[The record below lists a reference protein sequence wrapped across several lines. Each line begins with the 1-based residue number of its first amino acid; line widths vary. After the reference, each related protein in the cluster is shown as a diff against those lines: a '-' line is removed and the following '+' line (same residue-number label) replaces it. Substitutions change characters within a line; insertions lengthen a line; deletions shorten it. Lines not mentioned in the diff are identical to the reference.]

1 MKLLLLIAVSVA
13 ATAAYPMHSYHIFM
27 GCYDPICSMNGIYG
41 FHCKNG
47 ICSYICSKVGCR
59 HDGLVNRPIMDRSNL
74 IFYGCK
80 AVSCAVNG
88 VYGYGCMGGVCHYI
102 CSKSGCVDAKWVKR
116 GPKCPSKVK
125 RKKAEKNFKVEDKTP
140 KEVDITITQNFDN
153 KEVGLEEQSGAEV
166 NSNTTEVLTT
176 AVPTVTKEE
185 DEERTTEEKQLE
197 SAMPTNE
204 LLEEPAEPKEAP
216 SRINVFSNA
225 TSMVETVGSSV
236 NESEVAKVISET
248 KKKSAASS
256 EQGGKSKSSKKA
268 LRKRRLSRRP
278 KRNQHQGSEEQLDV
292 KRPLD
297 FSL

>member
-1 MKLLLLIAVSVA
+1 MELLLLIAASVA

-59 HDGLVNRPIMDRSNL
+59 HDGLVNRPIMDKSSL

-102 CSKSGCVDAKWVKR
+102 CSDSGCVDVKWVKR
-116 GPKCPSKVK
+116 GTKCPSKVK
-125 RKKAEKNFKVEDKTP
+125 RKKAEKNSKVKNKTP

-166 NSNTTEVLTT
+166 NSNTIEVLTT
-176 AVPTVTKEE
+176 AVPTVRKEE
-185 DEERTTEEKQLE
+185 EEERTTEEEQLE
-197 SAMPTNE
+197 SATPTKE
-204 LLEEPAEPKEAP
+204 PAEEPAEPKEAP
-216 SRINVFSNA
+216 DRLNVSNTA
-225 TSMVETVGSSV
+225 ISMIETVESSV

-248 KKKSAASS
+248 KKKVAASS

-268 LRKRRLSRRP
+268 PRKGRFSRRP
-278 KRNQHQGSEEQLDV
+278 KRNQRQGSEEQLDI
-292 KRPLD
+292 KKPLD